1 MRRQRNIF
9 QMKEQDKTTEE
20 LSEVEI
26 NYLHNIEF
34 KVMIIKMLK
43 ELRRKMDE
51 KSKSE
56 FLTRKENIKNNK
68 HS

>member
-1 MRRQRNIF
+1 
-9 QMKEQDKTTEE
+9 
-20 LSEVEI
+20 
-26 NYLHNIEF
+26 
-34 KVMIIKMLK
+34 MIIKMLK

-51 KSKSE
+51 KSKLE

>member
-1 MRRQRNIF
+1 
-9 QMKEQDKTTEE
+9 MKEQDKTTEE